1 MRAHINSTVFRGP
14 RSQQGMTAVELLI
27 AAVVAIFMVGSVLLM
42 HLSGRSSFLDIERLS
57 RIQENVRFASD
68 YMIRDIRNAGF
79 RDEAVLQARHE
90 YQIRTQ
96 YAEVRDEGATL
107 RIRYAGRG
115 HCTEAFDEF
124 RIVENE
130 YSVNANTGEL
140 VCKGRTLAGDQD
152 PDDDLTITDQDFS
165 TPVALV
171 DGLTGVAFQLIC
183 PDGSNSCGCDVA
195 NDLDNACIG
204 VQVALQFQGM
214 REIEGSQ
221 AFADRSVELTALFRN
236 VILNRMNSSA
246 SAVAAE

>member
-1 MRAHINSTVFRGP
+1 MTAHIRSIVFRGP

-42 HLSGRSSFLDIERLS
+42 HLSGRSSFLDIDRLS

-79 RDEAVLQARHE
+79 RDEAVLRAGHE
-90 YQIRTQ
+90 QQIRLE
-96 YAEVRDEGATL
+96 YASINNTGDAL

-124 RIVENE
+124 RLVENE
-130 YSVNANTGEL
+130 YSVNTNTGEL
-140 VCKGRTLAGDQD
+140 VCRGRTIPRDDAGSVQ
-152 PDDDLTITDQDFS
+152 ITDQDFS
-165 TPVALV
+165 TPVGLV
-171 DGLTGVAFQLIC
+171 GGLTGVAFQLIC
-183 PDGSNSCGCDVA
+183 PDGSSVCACDIA

-204 VQVALQFQGM
+204 VQVALQFQGL

-221 AFADRSVELTALFRN
+221 AFADRSIELTALFRN
-236 VILNRMNSSA
+236 VILNRVNN
-246 SAVAAE
+246 